1 MSRLSPAG
9 RRRAFVPLSH
19 STMRSSTNTAY
30 GTVRVPLPRRR
41 RARRGDLAFEGQ
53 TLACGRRDVAEH
65 PPLRV
70 DEDNAVS
77 GGVAGVIFHFLSG
90 NRDAAP
96 EGNGADGAMSG
107 DDGDVVV
114 GLDL

>member
-1 MSRLSPAG
+1 MIVSRTTSRQLPEG
-9 RRRAFVPLSH
+9 QRRPFVTLSH
-19 STMRSSTNTAY
+19 GTRRSSTIT
-30 GTVRVPLPRRR
+30 GTH
-41 RARRGDLAFEGQ
+41 
-53 TLACGRRDVAEH
+53 LACGRRDVAEH

-77 GGVAGVIFHFLSG
+77 GRVAGVIFHFLSG

-96 EGNGADGAMSG
+96 EGYGGDGAMSG

-114 GLDL
+114 ALDLEIIGLIGVGIATA